1 MHSERDGQKTAHLVA
16 FPDGRKVR
24 VVPDGRN
31 SGQRRSRVTSEA
43 LAAICEQVGGEDHA
57 SELARDG
64 INPIMD
70 PVAYLIGCLAVAGLT
85 WQIIGGELTPGEWWE
100 DWLEANPTY
109 RDCVIGFVR
118 DMGDA
123 GFEVVRKDGD

>member
-1 MHSERDGQKTAHLVA
+1 MYSERDRQETAHLVA
-16 FPDGRKVR
+16 FPDGRQVR
-24 VVPDGRN
+24 VLPDGQN

-70 PVAYLIGCLAVAGLT
+70 PVVYLLGCFAVAGLT
-85 WQIIGGELTPGEWWE
+85 WELVLPELMIGEWLDEWWE
-100 DWLEANPTY
+100 RREVDRRPGWLLE
-109 RDCVIGFVR
+109 DL
-118 DMGDA
+118 DA
-123 GFEVVRKDGD
+123 DGWKIVRKETT